1 MLLFWGKDNTNRGN
15 EELDMLKTP
24 KNGNHLIGEA
34 KRLLIYETE
43 LILVYKLSKK
53 KRQQMYTKLT
63 AEAQI
68 INALKKYLHLKF
80 PSWFSG

>member
-1 MLLFWGKDNTNRGN
+1 
-15 EELDMLKTP
+15 MLKTP

-43 LILVYKLSKK
+43 LILVHKLSKK